1 MIDVSHFNK
10 RFPVTTKLIVA
21 VSGGADSVAL
31 LDLLCCLG
39 YSCVIAHCNFHLRG
53 DESDRDERFVTSLA
67 HRYAIPF
74 RKIDF
79 QTKEYAAIKSVSIE
93 MAARELRYEWFRQ
106 LCIREN
112 ADYIAVAHHADDVVE
127 TFLMNLSRGTGIR
140 GLTGIKEL
148 TGRVWRPLLDYSKQ
162 DIMEYITSKG
172 LPHVE
177 DSTNSD
183 SLYTRNKFRNE
194 IIPMFQT
201 VYPTF
206 KNNVK
211 NTIGYLQQTETFLQE
226 IIEEKRLSIIKE
238 RECGEK
244 EISLPLL
251 LKEPS
256 ADFLLYE
263 FLSPYGFSAAT
274 IQQLKDSIM
283 KGQSGNSFFSKG
295 NTYVIVQERETL
307 LLKRMIPIEDKRYE
321 IRCVDDFC
329 RLPIRMTAI
338 IKKVGEFDIVKNA
351 SCCYLDMSA
360 VTFPLVLRR
369 WQSGDWFI
377 PFGMRGKKK
386 ISDFFVDQKISNEAK
401 KNAWILT
408 TADNSVVWIVGF
420 RSDNRFRVSNE
431 SSEVL
436 CLSCVE
442 E

>member
-31 LDLLCCLG
+31 LDLLFYLG

-53 DESDRDERFVTSLA
+53 DESNRDERFVTSLA
-67 HRYAIPF
+67 LRYKLPF

-79 QTKEYAAIKSVSIE
+79 QTKEYAALKSISIE

-106 LCIREN
+106 LCVREN

-148 TGRVWRPLLDYSKQ
+148 AGRVWRPLLNYSKQ

-177 DSTNSD
+177 DSTNAD

-194 IIPMFQT
+194 IIPMLQS

-211 NTIGYLQQTETFLQE
+211 NTIGYLQQTESFLQE
-226 IIEEKRLSIIKE
+226 IIEEKRLAIFKE
-238 RECGEK
+238 GKHGTWEL
-244 EISLPLL
+244 SLPLL

-274 IQQLKDSIM
+274 IQQLNDSIK
-283 KGQSGNSFFSKG
+283 KGQSGNCFYTKR
-295 NTYVIVQERETL
+295 NNYVIIQERDTL
-307 LLKRMIPIEDKRYE
+307 LLKRMIQTEAQRYE
-321 IRCVDDFC
+321 IHCLDDFS
-329 RLPIRMTAI
+329 RLPFQMTAVV
-338 IKKVGEFDIVKNA
+338 KKVGEFDIVKDA
-351 SCCYLDMSA
+351 SHCYLDMTA
-360 VTFPLVLRR
+360 LTFPLVLRR
-369 WQSGDWFI
+369 WQNGDWFI

-386 ISDFFVDQKISNEAK
+386 ISDYFVDQKISNEAK

-408 TADNSVVWIVGF
+408 TEDDSVAWIVGF
-420 RSDNRFRVSNE
+420 RADNRFRVSNDT
-431 SSEVL
+431 SEVL

>member
-1 MIDVSHFNK
+1 MIDVAHFNK

-31 LDLLCCLG
+31 LDILCCLG

-67 HRYAIPF
+67 LRYKLSF

-79 QTKEYAAIKSVSIE
+79 QTKEYAALKSVSIE
-93 MAARELRYEWFRQ
+93 MAARELRYDWFRQ
-106 LCIREN
+106 LCVREN

-127 TFLMNLSRGTGIR
+127 TFLMNLSRGTGLR

-148 TGRVWRPLLDYSKQ
+148 AGRVWRPLLDYSKQ
-162 DIMEYITSKG
+162 DIMEYITNKE

-177 DSTNSD
+177 DSTNGD

-211 NTIGYLQQTETFLQE
+211 NTIGYLQQTESFLQE
-226 IIEEKRLSIIKE
+226 IIEEKRLAIFKE
-238 RECGEK
+238 GKQDMWEL
-244 EISLPLL
+244 SLPLL

-256 ADFLLYE
+256 AEFLLYE
-263 FLSPYGFSAAT
+263 FLSPYGFSVTT

-283 KGQSGNSFFSKG
+283 KGQPGKSFFSKG
-295 NTYVIVQERETL
+295 NKYVIVQERETL
-307 LLKRMIPIEDKRYE
+307 LLKRMIQAEDKRYK
-321 IRCVDDFC
+321 IHCLDDFS
-329 RLPIRMTAI
+329 RLPLPISAVVKR
-338 IKKVGEFDIVKNA
+338 VGEFEIVKDA
-351 SCCYLDMSA
+351 FHCYLDMTA
-360 VTFPLVLRR
+360 LMFPLVLRR
-369 WQSGDWFI
+369 WQNGDWFI
-377 PFGMRGKKK
+377 PFGMKGKKK
-386 ISDFFVDQKISNEAK
+386 ISDYFVDQKISNEAK

-408 TADNSVVWIVGF
+408 TEDDSVAWIVGF
-420 RSDNRFRVSNE
+420 RSDNRFRVSTQT
-431 SSEVL
+431 SEVL

>member
-1 MIDVSHFNK
+1 MIDVAHFNK

-31 LDLLCCLG
+31 LDILCCLG

-67 HRYAIPF
+67 LRYKLSF

-79 QTKEYAAIKSVSIE
+79 QTKEYAALKSVSIE
-93 MAARELRYEWFRQ
+93 MAARELRYDWFRQ
-106 LCIREN
+106 LCVREN

-127 TFLMNLSRGTGIR
+127 TFLMNLSRGTGLR

-148 TGRVWRPLLDYSKQ
+148 AGRVWRPLLDYSKQ
-162 DIMEYITSKG
+162 DIMEYITNKE

-177 DSTNSD
+177 DSTNGD

-211 NTIGYLQQTETFLQE
+211 NTIGYLQQTESFLQE
-226 IIEEKRLSIIKE
+226 IIEEKRLAIFKE
-238 RECGEK
+238 GKQDMWEL
-244 EISLPLL
+244 SLPLL

-256 ADFLLYE
+256 AEFLLYE
-263 FLSPYGFSAAT
+263 FLSPYGFSVTT

-283 KGQSGNSFFSKG
+283 KGQPGKSFFSKG
-295 NTYVIVQERETL
+295 NKYVIVQERETL
-307 LLKRMIPIEDKRYE
+307 LLKRMIQAEDKRYK
-321 IRCVDDFC
+321 IHCLDDFS
-329 RLPIRMTAI
+329 RLPLPISAVVKR
-338 IKKVGEFDIVKNA
+338 VGEFEIVKDA
-351 SCCYLDMSA
+351 FHCYLDMTA
-360 VTFPLVLRR
+360 LMFPLVLRR
-369 WQSGDWFI
+369 WQNGDWFI
-377 PFGMRGKKK
+377 PFGMKGKKK
-386 ISDFFVDQKISNEAK
+386 ISDYFVDQKISNEAK

-408 TADNSVVWIVGF
+408 TEDDSVAWIVGF
-420 RSDNRFRVSNE
+420 RSDNRFRVSTQTP
-431 SSEVL
+431 EVL